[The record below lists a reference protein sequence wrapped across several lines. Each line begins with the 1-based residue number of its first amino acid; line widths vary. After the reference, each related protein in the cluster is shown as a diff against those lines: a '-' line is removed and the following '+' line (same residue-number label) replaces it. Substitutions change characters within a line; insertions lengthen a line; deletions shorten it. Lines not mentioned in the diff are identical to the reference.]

1 MYINAQPP
9 AILSLA
15 APAELSMHRVG
26 ESQTL
31 KLAPYQIVQA
41 TVAEGGMER
50 VVLKIKDHQLSA
62 DTKVP
67 LRTGQKL
74 NLQVMA
80 TSPQTHLR
88 IMEEAELR
96 HLFRLLHSFGRS
108 IRIMP
113 LLENMGPE
121 AKAMVSNLMNVLGSD
136 PNTVSGGDISRLWQ
150 DMGLNLEALLAQGR
164 TSEAFSGFKALLFMQ
179 AGSGQVGGAATEEA
193 SAMLEH
199 LNLFQLCRYRL
210 AQDNTVFLPLPFEFV
225 EQGYLLAQKHQPRQG
240 EDQDADDPA
249 DSPDDSPAW
258 KMNLNLKLSVLGSL
272 EILLLFED
280 PGLRMRVLCETQ
292 KCAKT
297 ISQAMPQ
304 LADRLT
310 TVSLLGYSV
319 DTGARDP
326 VMTLLERLVPE
337 GDHFLEARA

>member
-1 MYINAQPP
+1 
-9 AILSLA
+9 
-15 APAELSMHRVG
+15 MHRVG

-113 LLENMGPE
+113 MLENMGPE
-121 AKAMVSNLMNVLGSD
+121 AKAMVSNLMNVLSAD
-136 PNTVSGGDISRLWQ
+136 PNRVSGGDISRLWQ
-150 DMGLNLEALLAQGR
+150 DLGLNLEALLAQGR
-164 TSEAFSGFKALLFMQ
+164 SQEAFSGFKALLLMQ
-179 AGSGQVGGAATEEA
+179 AAGGQGGGAGAEDA

-210 AQDNTVFLPLPFEFV
+210 AQDNTVFLPLPFEFA
-225 EQGYLLAQKHQPRQG
+225 EQGYLLAQKQQSRQG
-240 EDQDADDPA
+240 EEDQDAEHPA
-249 DSPDDSPAW
+249 DLPEDSSAW
-258 KMNLNLKLSVLGSL
+258 KMNLNLKLSALGSL

-280 PGLRMRVLCETQ
+280 PGLRMRVLCESKKAAATV
-292 KCAKT
+292 
-297 ISQAMPQ
+297 SDAMPR
-304 LADRLT
+304 LAERLT